1 MLPNSVSLRQ
11 LVLALILFGML
22 GMEVELL
29 LLEHTESLSQW
40 IPLVLLAA
48 GLVSGVVVAC
58 RPASVSVRLF
68 QVIMTLFVIG
78 GITGL
83 YLHYAGNV
91 EFELERD
98 PALRGMKLVWKA
110 LGGATPALAPGA
122 LAQLGLLGLACTYRH
137 PSMSRHGSSP
147 RALPE

>member
-1 MLPNSVSLRQ
+1 MLPNSLSLRQ
-11 LVLALILFGML
+11 LVLALSLFGML

-48 GLVSGVVVAC
+48 GLVSGLVIAF
-58 RPASVSVRLF
+58 RPAIASLRVF

-83 YLHYAGNV
+83 YMHYAGNV

-110 LGGATPALAPGA
+110 LGGATPALAPGT
-122 LAQLGLLGLACTYRH
+122 LAQLGLLGLAFTYRH
-137 PSMSRHGSSP
+137 PVLTTESATRKLAG
-147 RALPE
+147 